1 MTKTRIRKEYKNK
14 RAQFS
19 LEEIEEKSLA
29 IANQSLKLPIWEESI
44 YSLYL
49 SIKKFK
55 EVNTE
60 YLLHIL
66 QGKDKDVV
74 LSKSDL
80 EGRSMTHYLLTDNT
94 RMQINAWGIPEPID
108 GIEVSPQQIDV
119 VFVPLLAFDNRGHR
133 IGYGKGY
140 YDYFLAQ
147 CRPET
152 LKIGLSFFEAQ
163 PKNIEYGEF
172 DIPLDYCITPEKIY
186 RFSEEQ

>member
-186 RFSEEQ
+186 RFIEEQ